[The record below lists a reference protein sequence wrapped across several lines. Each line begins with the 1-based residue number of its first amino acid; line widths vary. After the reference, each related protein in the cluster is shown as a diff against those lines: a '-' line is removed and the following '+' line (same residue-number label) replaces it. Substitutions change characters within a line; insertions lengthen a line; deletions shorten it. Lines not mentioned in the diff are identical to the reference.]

1 MHQSKSG
8 RTGRQLSADQF
19 DNLPNEAFIR
29 QSQLINGGIVP
40 FSAST
45 LWRRIRVGRF
55 PRPTKLSDQITAF
68 RVGEI
73 RQWLR
78 CPDNYTAN
86 QEEALGLETKNPG
99 RDAT

>member
-1 MHQSKSG
+1 MHQSKST
-8 RTGRQLSADQF
+8 RTGCQLTADQF

-45 LWRRIRVGRF
+45 LWRRIQAGKF
-55 PRPTKLSDQITAF
+55 PQPTKLSDQITAF

-73 RQWLR
+73 RKWL
-78 CPDNYTAN
+78 AN
-86 QEEALGLETKNPG
+86 PAGYGQSDQGG
-99 RDAT
+99 VR

>member
-1 MHQSKSG
+1 MKHQISS
-8 RTGRQLSADQF
+8 RATVEF
-19 DNLPNEAFIR
+19 DALPDTAFIR

-45 LWRRIRVGRF
+45 LWRRIRESRF

-78 CPDNYTAN
+78 RPDNYTVN
-86 QEEALGLETKNPG
+86 QEEALGLETKNPS